1 MRIFMSKRVL
11 SNEYVSAFCL
21 EMSLLLHSGIG
32 TEDGLYLLA
41 EDEPSKKNKAM
52 LKAMAEVVA
61 EGRPFSDAIREAGC
75 FPKYVADMIDTGEA
89 TGRLEQSFRAL
100 ADYYERQVQI
110 SNQIRSAILYPVIL
124 MVLML
129 VIIVVL
135 LVKVLPIFNTVYE
148 QLGGTMSGTARLLLS
163 FGNTLGNIMPILCV
177 ILGVIVVAAALLSG
191 SRVCRSAVLNFY
203 KKIFGSRG
211 LARRMAESRF
221 ASAMAMGM
229 KSGLNIEEAFRTA
242 MKFQDT
248 TPKVQKRYEAC
259 LERLERGEPLAE
271 SFRAEKIL
279 EASYCRILD
288 LGAKSG
294 TSDDAMAEIARRM
307 DDAVQ
312 MDIER
317 KVGKIEPTIVIITS
331 ILVGIILI
339 AVMLPLVNIM
349 SSIG

>member
-1 MRIFMSKRVL
+1 MSKRIL

-41 EDEPSKKNKAM
+41 DDETDKKTKEM
-52 LKAMAEVVA
+52 LKGMAQVVG
-61 EGRPFSDAIREAGC
+61 EGRPFSEAIREAGC
-75 FPKYVADMIDTGEA
+75 FPKYVGDMIDTGEM

-110 SNQIRSAILYPVIL
+110 SNQIRSAIVYPVIL

-135 LVKVLPIFNTVYE
+135 LVKVLPIFNRVYE
-148 QLGGTMSGTARLLLS
+148 QLGGTMNATAQLLLS
-163 FGNTLGNIMPILCV
+163 FGNTLGNIMPVLCV
-177 ILGVIVVAAALLSG
+177 ILGVIVVLAAVLSG
-191 SRVCRSAVLNFY
+191 STAARTAFLNLY
-203 KKIFGSRG
+203 KKLFGNLG
-211 LARRMAESRF
+211 LTRRMAESRF
-221 ASAMAMGM
+221 SSAMAMGM
-229 KSGLNIEEAFRTA
+229 ASGLNIEESFRTA

-248 TPKVQKRYEAC
+248 TPKVQERYNAC
-259 LERLERGEPLAE
+259 LERLERGEPLAD
-271 SFRAEKIL
+271 SFKEEKIL

-312 MDIER
+312 MEIER

-331 ILVGIILI
+331 VLVGIILI

>member
-1 MRIFMSKRVL
+1 
-11 SNEYVSAFCL
+11 
-21 EMSLLLHSGIG
+21 
-32 TEDGLYLLA
+32 
-41 EDEPSKKNKAM
+41 
-52 LKAMAEVVA
+52 
-61 EGRPFSDAIREAGC
+61 
-75 FPKYVADMIDTGEA
+75 
-89 TGRLEQSFRAL
+89 
-100 ADYYERQVQI
+100 
-110 SNQIRSAILYPVIL
+110 
-124 MVLML
+124 
-129 VIIVVL
+129 
-135 LVKVLPIFNTVYE
+135 
-148 QLGGTMSGTARLLLS
+148 
-163 FGNTLGNIMPILCV
+163 
-177 ILGVIVVAAALLSG
+177 
-191 SRVCRSAVLNFY
+191 
-203 KKIFGSRG
+203 

-221 ASAMAMGM
+221 SSAMAMGM
-229 KSGLNIEEAFRTA
+229 ASGLNIEDSFRTA

-248 TPKVQKRYEAC
+248 TPKVQERYNAC

-271 SFRAEKIL
+271 SFRTEKIL

-331 ILVGIILI
+331 ILVGIILV

>member
-1 MRIFMSKRVL
+1 MSKRAL

-41 EDEPSKKNKAM
+41 EDEPNKKNKEM
-52 LKAMAEVVA
+52 LKSMAEVVA

-75 FPKYVADMIDTGEA
+75 FPKYVADMIDTGEM

-100 ADYYERQVQI
+100 ADYYESQVQI

-135 LVKVLPIFNTVYE
+135 LVRVLPIFNRVYE
-148 QLGGTMSGTARLLLS
+148 QLGGAMTGTAKVLLS
-163 FGNTLGNIMPILCV
+163 FGNALGNIMPVLCV
-177 ILGVIVVAAALLSG
+177 ILGIIVVLAALLSG
-191 SRVCRSAVLNFY
+191 SRTVRGAFFRFY
-203 KKIFGSRG
+203 KKLFGGVG

-229 KSGLNIEEAFRTA
+229 ASGLNIEDSFRTA

-248 TPKVQKRYEAC
+248 TEKVQTRYNGC

-271 SFRAEKIL
+271 SFREERIL

-294 TSDDAMAEIARRM
+294 SSDDAMAEIARRM

-331 ILVGIILI
+331 ILVGIILV

>member
-1 MRIFMSKRVL
+1 MSKRVL

-21 EMSLLLHSGIG
+21 EMALLLHAGIG

-41 EDEPSKKNKAM
+41 EDEPSNANKKM
-52 LKAMAEVVA
+52 LKHMAEVV
-61 EGRPFSDAIREAGC
+61 GDGSPFSEAVRQAGC
-75 FPKYVADMIDTGEA
+75 FPQYVCDMIDTGEM

-135 LVKVLPIFNTVYE
+135 LVRVLPIFNRVYE
-148 QLGGTMSGTARLLLS
+148 QLGGTMSGTARWLLS
-163 FGNTLGNIMPILCV
+163 FGNVLGNMMPVLCV
-177 ILGVIVVAAALLSG
+177 ILGVVVIVVALLSG
-191 SRVCRSAVLNFY
+191 SRVCRAAVLRLY
-203 KKIFGSRG
+203 KKLFGSIG

-229 KSGLNIEEAFRTA
+229 ASGLNIEDSFRTA

-248 TPKVQKRYEAC
+248 TPKVQERYKRC

-271 SFRAEKIL
+271 SFRAEQIL
-279 EASYCRILD
+279 ESAYCRILD

-312 MDIER
+312 MDIEK

-331 ILVGIILI
+331 ILVGIILV

>member
-1 MRIFMSKRVL
+1 MSKRVL
-11 SNEYVSAFCL
+11 SNEYVSAFSL
-21 EMSLLLHSGIG
+21 EMALLLHSGIG

-41 EDEPSKKNKAM
+41 EDEADKKNKQM
-52 LKAMAEVVA
+52 LKDMAEVVA
-61 EGRPFSDAIREAGC
+61 EGRPFSEAIREAGC
-75 FPKYVADMIDTGEA
+75 FPRYVADMIDTGEM
-89 TGRLEQSFRAL
+89 TGRLEQSFRSL
-100 ADYYERQVQI
+100 ADYYDRQVQI

-135 LVKVLPIFNTVYE
+135 LVRVLPIFNRVYE
-148 QLGGTMSGTARLLLS
+148 QLGGTMNGTARVLLS
-163 FGNTLGNIMPILCV
+163 FGNTLGNIMPVLCV
-177 ILGVIVVAAALLSG
+177 ILGVVVVLAAVLSG
-191 SRVCRSAVLNFY
+191 SRVARSGFLRVY
-203 KKIFGSRG
+203 KKLFGSIG

-221 ASAMAMGM
+221 SSAMAMGM
-229 KSGLNIEEAFRTA
+229 ASGLNIEDAFRTA

-248 TPKVQKRYEAC
+248 TPKVQERYNSC

-271 SFRAEKIL
+271 SFRADQIL